1 MTNTLL
7 TGREFNDLHPAVR
20 QRALKLRDNYT
31 VVNGKPYD
39 LEGEYL
45 GDQFQHDLTPK
56 KSEAQVN
63 AQQKFTTS
71 KQILGEHEEQ
81 NGGFVFTFFKQ
92 SRTINERFPSLVA
105 ADIARLMYLA
115 TFSAWKTGRV
125 QYDNGRVI
133 DRKAVEQMFKL
144 SDRRA
149 RQLFER
155 FVSEGILSEQ
165 DGAVFVNPTV
175 FYRGSINDA
184 PKEVTDL
191 KYTRMFK
198 NTVRELYEKSEGKTI
213 AQLALVYSIMPFLH
227 FGSNAVCHNPDESDD
242 EQLELIT
249 LDELAVLLEY
259 KDAAKLKTAMNK
271 VKINGKPV
279 FGFFENPNDRRTK
292 RIVVNPRAVYAGDGK
307 QLAAIKILFN

>member
-63 AQQKFTTS
+63 AQQKFTSS
-71 KQILGEHEEQ
+71 KQVLGEHEEQ

-105 ADIARLMYLA
+105 ADIARLMYIA
-115 TFSAWKTGRV
+115 TFTAWKTGRV

-133 DRKAVEQMFKL
+133 DSKAVKEMFKL
-144 SDRRA
+144 SDKRA

-155 FVSEGILSEQ
+155 FVSEGVLSEQ
-165 DGAVFVNPTV
+165 DGAVYVNPTV

-184 PKEVTDL
+184 PIEVTDL

-271 VKINGKPV
+271 VKIGGKPV
-279 FGFFENPNDRRTK
+279 FGFFENPNDRRSK
-292 RIVVNPRAVYAGDGK
+292 RIVVNPRAVFAGDGE

>member
-1 MTNTLL
+1 MTNAL
-7 TGREFNDLHPAVR
+7 TGKEYNGLHPKVR
-20 QRALKLRDNYT
+20 RRAITQKQNF
-31 VVNGKPYD
+31 VVVDGKPYD

-45 GDQFQHDLTPK
+45 GDKFRHELTPIRT
-56 KSEAQVN
+56 EAQ
-63 AQQKFTTS
+63 QRFIES
-71 KQILGEHEEQ
+71 KKVLGDHEAE

-133 DRKAVEQMFKL
+133 DRKAVEEMFKL

-155 FVSEGILSEQ
+155 FVSEGILTEQ
-165 DGAVFVNPTV
+165 DGAVYVNQSV
-175 FYRGSINDA
+175 FYRGSISDA

-198 NTVRELYEKSEGKTI
+198 DTVRDLYEKSEGKTI

-227 FGSNAVCHNPDESDD
+227 FGSNAVCHNPDEVVD
-242 EQLELIT
+242 EQLKLMT

-271 VKINGKPV
+271 VKVGGKPV

>member
-1 MTNTLL
+1 MTNAL
-7 TGREFNDLHPAVR
+7 TGKEYNGLHRKVR
-20 QRALKLRDNYT
+20 RQAIAQKHNF
-31 VVNGKPYD
+31 VVVDDKPYD

-45 GDQFQHDLTPK
+45 GDKFRHELVPIRT
-56 KSEAQVN
+56 EAQ
-63 AQQKFTTS
+63 QRFIES
-71 KQILGEHEEQ
+71 KKVLGDHEAE

-133 DRKAVEQMFKL
+133 DRKAVEEMFKL
-144 SDRRA
+144 SERRA

-155 FVSEGILSEQ
+155 FISEGILSEQ
-165 DGAVFVNPTV
+165 DGAVYVNQSV
-175 FYRGSINDA
+175 FYRGSISDA

-198 NTVRELYEKSEGKTI
+198 DTVRDLYEKSEGKTI

-227 FGSNAVCHNPDESDD
+227 FGSNAVCHNPDEVID
-242 EQLELIT
+242 EQIELMT

-271 VKINGKPV
+271 VKIGGKPV